1 MKLLHKTLKIYLLFS
16 LIIFIISIPVIYYLV
31 QDLWITDVDES
42 LIYQKEKIV
51 TGLTNNNLDTT
62 AIAHFTLLASN
73 FDVGIEVIPLSEGNF
88 EIDSIYDNNFYDETR
103 QHIEPFRELTSI
115 VNVNNVWHKIIVRKD
130 LVESRDLIRGIVMV
144 QVTFFILLL
153 LGIVLLN
160 SYFSKKIWNP
170 FYFILSK
177 LGTYK
182 IDSEEPIEV
191 EPSDVKEFNQL
202 NQSVQY
208 LTATNI
214 QIFKAQKEFTEN
226 AAHETQTPLAAIKN
240 QVDLLAQDN
249 QLNENQSEI
258 INRIDKNI
266 RLLTKLNR
274 NLLLLSK
281 IENDQFDKSEEINV
295 SSIVSEI
302 CSGFEEQIK
311 IKNIAIA
318 LNITEQLVINTNNYL
333 LHSLITNLLTNAIK
347 YNKPNGEIEISLIDN
362 VLKVTNTGLEKPLPE
377 DKIYERFYKQNT
389 LTESSGLG
397 LAIVK
402 RICISLNFEMN
413 YRFSAPNKHTFIIAF
428 NRQ

>member
-1 MKLLHKTLKIYLLFS
+1 MKLLHKSLKLYLIFS
-16 LIIFIISIPVIYYLV
+16 VIIFIVSVPVFYYLV

-42 LIYQKEKIV
+42 LVFQKEKVIKAFSSYDF
-51 TGLTNNNLDTT
+51 DTLAIKHFSDIASGFDLGIHITTLQSPQT
-62 AIAHFTLLASN
+62 A
-73 FDVGIEVIPLSEGNF
+73 V
-88 EIDSIYDNNFYDETR
+88 DSIYFNNIYDTIR
-103 QHIEPFRELTSI
+103 NHTEPYRELKSI
-115 VNVNNVWHKIIVRKD
+115 VRVKRTCYKIIVRKD
-130 LVESRDLIRGIVMV
+130 LVENADLIMGIV
-144 QVTFFILLL
+144 VTQAILFLILLI
-153 LGIVLLN
+153 GILILN
-160 SYFSKKIWNP
+160 GYFSKRTWKP
-170 FYFILSK
+170 FYYILSK
-177 LGTYK
+177 LENFK
-182 IDSEEPIEV
+182 VDSEKLIEV
-191 EPSDVKEFNQL
+191 QASDIDEFNKL
-202 NQSVQY
+202 NNSVQQ
-208 LTATNI
+208 LTKTNI
-214 QIFKAQKEFTEN
+214 QIFKSQKEFTEN

-295 SSIVSEI
+295 SGIVSEI

-311 IKNIAIA
+311 LKNISLA
-318 LNITEQLVINTNNYL
+318 LKITGQLVINTNNYL

-347 YNKPNGEIEISLIDN
+347 YNKPNGKIEISLIHN

-402 RICISLNFEMN
+402 KICISLNFEMN
-413 YRFSAPNKHTFIIAF
+413 YRFSAPNKHTFTIHF
-428 NRQ
+428 